1 MPVVGRAVASG
12 AGRGRTLL
20 GVTTGIPVTGARGE
34 EPGTFVGAVGVGA
47 VGVGAVGRLAVLVP
61 VKAFG
66 EAKRRLDPAVSPA
79 DRRLLAR
86 RMADR
91 VVTAAAPL
99 PVAVVCD
106 DVEVADW
113 ARGRGALV
121 IWEPGRGLNGA
132 VEQGVDHLAAMGAE
146 QVTVA
151 HADLPLAAGLG
162 DLPPFD
168 GVTLVPD
175 RHRDGTNVLRV
186 PVRSGFRFSYG
197 PGSFQRHC
205 EQCQRLGM
213 AAKVLDLPEL
223 AWDVDLPGD
232 LQWR

>member
-1 MPVVGRAVASG
+1 MVPVARS
-12 AGRGRTLL
+12 GRTLQR
-20 GVTTGIPVTGARGE
+20 VTTGVPVAGARGNG
-34 EPGTFVGAVGVGA
+34 PGRPL
-47 VGVGAVGRLAVLVP
+47 GAVGRLAVLVP

-66 EAKRRLDPAVSPA
+66 EAKGRLGPAVSPA
-79 DRRLLAR
+79 DRRVLAR
-86 RMADR
+86 SMADR
-91 VVTAAAPL
+91 VVTAAMPL

-106 DVEVADW
+106 DLEVADW

-132 VEQGVDHLAAMGAE
+132 VEQGVDHLASMGAE

-151 HADLPLAAGLG
+151 HADLPLASGLA
-162 DLPPFD
+162 DLPPFE

-175 RHRDGTNVLRV
+175 RHRDGTNVVRV
-186 PVRSGFRFSYG
+186 PVGSGFRFSYG
-197 PGSFQRHC
+197 PGSFQRHR
-205 EQCQRLGM
+205 EQCQRIGVPVR
-213 AAKVLDLPEL
+213 VLDLPDL